1 MAMVP
6 SRSLASRIPS
16 STDSV
21 RVELDGDLL
30 PPRLRPGL
38 GEKRCSL
45 SVYSGMGAQ

>member
-16 STDSV
+16 STDWCGSSSTV
-21 RVELDGDLL
+21 TSSHHGSGRVWV
-30 PPRLRPGL
+30 
-38 GEKRCSL
+38 EKRCSL